1 MILSTVT
8 DEVLPDR
15 SHGAF
20 PRIFTT
26 AAAAGV
32 TNFEIR
38 MVEAKRFPIVE
49 SEAWDRLKSYSKEFG
64 ITYSAVSP
72 GLFKTNLH
80 SDLLPLHQNH
90 LPAMSMDLAD
100 AIGVKTLVT
109 FGVLRDAKDQPGD
122 FARVVDLLGQIVEQA
137 AARGFTVQLENLPHT
152 WADTSENCLA
162 LLEAVN
168 HPAFGY
174 IWDVGNLYEAEE
186 THFRSGYD
194 KLKPYIRNVHLKDGR
209 MENGRMIWQQFGQG
223 LTDIKGQIETLKAD
237 GYAGT
242 LTVEA
247 KCEPQ
252 MDEDFPNSMRYLNA
266 LLQ

>member
-15 SHGAF
+15 SHDAL
-20 PRIFTT
+20 PRIFRT
-26 AAAAGV
+26 AADQGV
-32 TNFEIR
+32 STFEIR

-49 SEAWDRLKSYSKEFG
+49 SEAWDRLLHCSREFG
-64 ITYSAVSP
+64 ITYTSVSP
-72 GLFKTNLH
+72 GLFKTTLH
-80 SDLLPLHQNH
+80 SDLMRPHRNH
-90 LPAMSMDLAD
+90 LAAMSMDLAD

-109 FGVLRDAKDQPGD
+109 FGILRDGRDGD
-122 FARVVDLLGQIVEQA
+122 DAFGRVVDLLRQTAEAA
-137 AARGFTVQLENLPHT
+137 AARGFTLQLENPPHT
-152 WADTSENCLA
+152 WADTADNCLA
-162 LLEAVN
+162 LLKAVD

-174 IWDVGNLYEAEE
+174 IWDVGNLYEAEPGD
-186 THFRSGYD
+186 FRPGYE

-209 MENGRMIWQQFGQG
+209 VEHGRMVWQQFGKG
-223 LTDIKGQIETLKAD
+223 LTDIKGQIETLKAH

-252 MDEDFPNSMRYLNA
+252 MDEDFPNSLHYLRA
-266 LLQ
+266 LL